1 MEIREYAEA
10 LCWDT
15 AATLDDVREA
25 VTTLEEI
32 ESTARRVLGSA
43 HPTTVKIERKLQQ
56 SREVLSARA
65 EKEKLMKEVNVTE
78 DVFNRI
84 TRFATKKHQ
93 VSVLGTTVEATYG
106 DLESTRKAL
115 EALPPGDA

>member
-1 MEIREYAEA
+1 M
-10 LCWDT
+10 
-15 AATLDDVREA
+15 
-25 VTTLEEI
+25 
-32 ESTARRVLGSA
+32 
-43 HPTTVKIERKLQQ
+43 KIERKLQQ

-65 EKEKLMKEVNVTE
+65 EKEKLMEELDVTAEVFDKVA
-78 DVFNRI
+78 
-84 TRFATKKHQ
+84 RFATKTHR